1 MKTKLTMLDHLE
13 LFFANFPT
21 NFAVNLAF
29 LPDVVLL
36 LLALCF
42 ALVLARGVDIVII
55 DDLVGVGFLRV
66 LVELEFFRTAILDLV
81 EFLPIRP
88 NRSSGK
94 TEGLSS
100 VSKESI
106 SNFLA

>member
-1 MKTKLTMLDHLE
+1 
-13 LFFANFPT
+13 
-21 NFAVNLAF
+21 
-29 LPDVVLL
+29 
-36 LLALCF
+36 
-42 ALVLARGVDIVII
+42 
-55 DDLVGVGFLRV
+55 VGVCFLRV